1 MFDIGWQELFVLA
14 VLFIIVIGP
23 KDMPGAVRIISK
35 WIRKARSM
43 ARDLQDGLDEVVR
56 EAELDDL
63 KNEIGSPGGL
73 DLAKRIGNAVDP
85 TGEIAADMDL
95 DKDVYDEMSGAL
107 EDLKESTTPD
117 NPDPPEGTEDEASR
131 EAPSET
137 TSGNPDAPKG
147 TEDEASVEASPETSS
162 AEYDGSDKAKAGAP
176 ETARKASG

>member
-23 KDMPGAVRIISK
+23 KDMPGAVRAISK

-56 EAELDDL
+56 EADLEDL
-63 KNEIGSPGGL
+63 KNEIGGAGGL
-73 DLAKRIGNAVDP
+73 DLAKKIGEAVDP

-107 EDLKESTTPD
+107 EDLKESTAPD
-117 NPDPPEGTEDEASR
+117 NPDAPEDTDDEASR

-137 TSGNPDAPKG
+137 P
-147 TEDEASVEASPETSS
+147 S
-162 AEYDGSDKAKAGAP
+162 AKSDDPDKAEAGAP